1 MHQTF
6 FHMHNFS
13 IQDKTVT
20 FQYENVMLYVSHL
33 TEIIH

>member
-6 FHMHNFS
+6 FHMHSFS

-20 FQYENVMLYVSHL
+20 FQYENVIYASHL